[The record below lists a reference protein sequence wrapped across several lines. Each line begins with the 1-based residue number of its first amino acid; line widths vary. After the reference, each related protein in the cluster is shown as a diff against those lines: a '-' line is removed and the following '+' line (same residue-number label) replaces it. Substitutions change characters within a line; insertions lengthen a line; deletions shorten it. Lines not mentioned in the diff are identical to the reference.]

1 MPDEKIRVSGTGGT
15 AMDIGGLSTDY
26 QNYMTQSAAASAK
39 MDQIQNKDY
48 ANATDEELMDACKQF
63 EEYFVEMTL
72 KEVFKTVDMFGMSES
87 TSNAMSTSKD
97 FMKDAM
103 VQKFAEKITEESG
116 LGLAQQ
122 LYESMK
128 RNTIDVSELPE

>member
-1 MPDEKIRVSGTGGT
+1 
-15 AMDIGGLSTDY
+15 MDISSLNTDY
-26 QNYMTQSAAASAK
+26 QIYLSNSSSATAK
-39 MDQIQNKDY
+39 MDQIKNTDY
-48 ANATDEELMDACKQF
+48 KNATDEELMDACKQF
-63 EEYFVEMTL
+63 EEYFVEMAL
-72 KEVFKTVDMFGMSES
+72 KEVFKTVDLFGMGES

-97 FMKDAM
+97 FMKDSI

>member
-1 MPDEKIRVSGTGGT
+1 
-15 AMDIGGLSTDY
+15 MDIGGLSTEY
-26 QNYMTQSAAASAK
+26 QNYINQSSAASAK
-39 MDQIQNKDY
+39 INQIQNTDY
-48 ANATDEELMDACKQF
+48 TNATDEELMDACKQF

-72 KEVFKTVDMFGMSES
+72 KEVFKTVDLFGTGES

-97 FMKDAM
+97 FMKDSV
-103 VQKFAEKITEESG
+103 VQMFAEKLTEESD

-122 LYESMK
+122 LYDSMK

>member
-1 MPDEKIRVSGTGGT
+1 
-15 AMDIGGLSTDY
+15 MDINGLNTDY
-26 QNYMTQSAAASAK
+26 TNYTNYLSQSSAASAR
-39 MDQIQNKDY
+39 MDQIKNKDY

-72 KEVFKTVDMFGMSES
+72 KEVFKTVDLFGMGES
-87 TSNAMSTSKD
+87 SSGAMSTSKD
-97 FMKDAM
+97 LMKDSV
-103 VQKFAEKITEESG
+103 VQKFAEKITEESN

-128 RNTIDVSELPE
+128 RNTIDVSELPD

>member
-1 MPDEKIRVSGTGGT
+1 
-15 AMDIGGLSTDY
+15 MDISSLNTDY
-26 QNYMTQSAAASAK
+26 QSYLSNSSSAAAK
-39 MDQIQNKDY
+39 MDQIKNTDY
-48 ANATDEELMDACKQF
+48 KNATDEELMDACKQF
-63 EEYFVEMTL
+63 EEYFVEMAL
-72 KEVFKTVDMFGMSES
+72 KEVFKTVDLFGMGES

-97 FMKDAM
+97 FMKDSI

>member
-1 MPDEKIRVSGTGGT
+1 
-15 AMDIGGLSTDY
+15 MDINGLNTDY
-26 QNYMTQSAAASAK
+26 TNYLSQSSAASAK
-39 MDQIQNKDY
+39 MDQIRNTDY

-72 KEVFKTVDMFGMSES
+72 KEVFKTVDLFGMGES
-87 TSNAMSTSKD
+87 TSSAMSTSKD
-97 FMKDAM
+97 LMKDSI
-103 VQKFAEKITEESG
+103 VQGFAEKLTEESN

>member
-1 MPDEKIRVSGTGGT
+1 
-15 AMDIGGLSTDY
+15 MDISSLNTDY
-26 QNYMTQSAAASAK
+26 QSYLSNSSSTTAK
-39 MDQIQNKDY
+39 MDQIKNTDY
-48 ANATDEELMDACKQF
+48 KNATDEELMDACKQF
-63 EEYFVEMTL
+63 EEYFVEMAL
-72 KEVFKTVDMFGMSES
+72 KEVFKTVDLFGMGES

-97 FMKDAM
+97 FMKDSI

>member
-1 MPDEKIRVSGTGGT
+1 
-15 AMDIGGLSTDY
+15 MDISGLNTDY
-26 QNYMTQSAAASAK
+26 TNYLSQSLAASAK
-39 MDQIQNKDY
+39 MGQIQNTDY
-48 ANATDEELMDACKQF
+48 ANATDEELMSACKQF

-72 KEVFKTVDMFGMSES
+72 KEVFKTVDLFGMGES

-97 FMKDAM
+97 FMKDSM
-103 VQKFAEKITEESG
+103 VQKFAEKITEESN

-128 RNTIDVSELPE
+128 RNTIDVSELPK

>member
-1 MPDEKIRVSGTGGT
+1 
-15 AMDIGGLSTDY
+15 MDINGLNTDY
-26 QNYMTQSAAASAK
+26 TNYLSQSSAASAK
-39 MDQIQNKDY
+39 MDQIKNTDY
-48 ANATDEELMDACKQF
+48 ANATDEELMNACKQF

-72 KEVFKTVDMFGMSES
+72 KEVFKTVDLFGMGES

-97 FMKDAM
+97 LMKDSI
-103 VQKFAEKITEESG
+103 VQSFAEKITEDAS

-128 RNTIDVSELPE
+128 RNTIDVSELPD

>member
-1 MPDEKIRVSGTGGT
+1 
-15 AMDIGGLSTDY
+15 MDINGLNTDY
-26 QNYMTQSAAASAK
+26 SKYLSQSSSASAQ
-39 MDQIQNKDY
+39 MDRIKNMDCE
-48 ANATDEELMDACKQF
+48 NASDEELMDACKQF

-72 KEVFKTVDMFGMSES
+72 KEVFKTVDLFGTGES
-87 TSNAMSTSKD
+87 SSGAMSTSKD
-97 FMKDAM
+97 LMKDSI
-103 VQKFAEKITEESG
+103 VQKFAEKITEDSN

>member
-1 MPDEKIRVSGTGGT
+1 
-15 AMDIGGLSTDY
+15 MDISGLNTDY
-26 QNYMTQSAAASAK
+26 QNYLSKSSAATAK
-39 MDQIQNKDY
+39 MDQIKNTDY
-48 ANATDEELMDACKQF
+48 ENATDEELMDACKQF

-72 KEVFKTVDMFGMSES
+72 KEVFKTVDLFGMGES
-87 TSNAMSTSKD
+87 SSGAMSTSKD
-97 FMKDAM
+97 LMKDGI
-103 VQKFAEKITEESG
+103 VQKFAEKITEESN

>member
-1 MPDEKIRVSGTGGT
+1 
-15 AMDIGGLSTDY
+15 MDISSLNTDY
-26 QNYMTQSAAASAK
+26 QSYLSNSSTATAK
-39 MDQIQNKDY
+39 MDQIKNTDY
-48 ANATDEELMDACKQF
+48 KNATDDELMDACKQF
-63 EEYFVEMTL
+63 EEYFVEMAL
-72 KEVFKTVDMFGMSES
+72 KEVFKTVDLFGMGES

-97 FMKDAM
+97 FMKDSI

>member
-1 MPDEKIRVSGTGGT
+1 
-15 AMDIGGLSTDY
+15 MDISSLNTDY
-26 QNYMTQSAAASAK
+26 QSYLSNSSSATAK
-39 MDQIQNKDY
+39 MDQIKNTDY
-48 ANATDEELMDACKQF
+48 KNATDEELMDACKQF
-63 EEYFVEMTL
+63 EEYFVEMVL
-72 KEVFKTVDMFGMSES
+72 KEVFKTVDLFGMGES

-97 FMKDAM
+97 FMKDSI

>member
-1 MPDEKIRVSGTGGT
+1 
-15 AMDIGGLSTDY
+15 MDINGLNTDY
-26 QNYMTQSAAASAK
+26 TNYTNYLSQSSAASAR
-39 MDQIQNKDY
+39 MDQIKNKDY

-72 KEVFKTVDMFGMSES
+72 KEVFKTVDMFGMGES
-87 TSNAMSTSKD
+87 SSGAMSTSKD
-97 FMKDAM
+97 LMKDSV
-103 VQKFAEKITEESG
+103 VQKFAEKITEESN

-128 RNTIDVSELPE
+128 RNTIDVSELPK

>member
-1 MPDEKIRVSGTGGT
+1 
-15 AMDIGGLSTDY
+15 MDINGLNTDY
-26 QNYMTQSAAASAK
+26 TNYTNYLSQSSAASAR
-39 MDQIQNKDY
+39 MDQIKNKDY

-72 KEVFKTVDMFGMSES
+72 KEVFKTVDLFGMGES
-87 TSNAMSTSKD
+87 SSGAMSTSKD
-97 FMKDAM
+97 LMKDSV
-103 VQKFAEKITEESG
+103 VQKFAEKITEESN

-128 RNTIDVSELPE
+128 RNTIDVSELPK

>member
-1 MPDEKIRVSGTGGT
+1 
-15 AMDIGGLSTDY
+15 MDISGLNTDY
-26 QNYMTQSAAASAK
+26 QNYLSKSSAATAK
-39 MDQIQNKDY
+39 MDQIKNRDY
-48 ANATDEELMDACKQF
+48 ENASDEELMDACKQF

-72 KEVFKTVDMFGMSES
+72 KEVFKTVDLFGMGES
-87 TSNAMSTSKD
+87 SSGAMSTSKD
-97 FMKDAM
+97 LMKDGI
-103 VQKFAEKITEESG
+103 VQKFAEKLTEESN

>member
-1 MPDEKIRVSGTGGT
+1 
-15 AMDIGGLSTDY
+15 MDINGLNTDY
-26 QNYMTQSAAASAK
+26 TNYLSQSSAASAK
-39 MDQIQNKDY
+39 MDQIKNTDY
-48 ANATDEELMDACKQF
+48 ANATDEELMNACKQF

-72 KEVFKTVDMFGMSES
+72 KEVFKTVDLFGMDES

-97 FMKDAM
+97 LMKDSI
-103 VQKFAEKITEESG
+103 VQSFAEKITEDAN

-128 RNTIDVSELPE
+128 RNTIDVSELPD

>member
-1 MPDEKIRVSGTGGT
+1 
-15 AMDIGGLSTDY
+15 MDISSLNTDY
-26 QNYMTQSAAASAK
+26 QSYLSNSSSATAK
-39 MDQIQNKDY
+39 MDQIKNTDY
-48 ANATDEELMDACKQF
+48 KNATDEELMDACKQF
-63 EEYFVEMTL
+63 EEYFVEMAL
-72 KEVFKTVDMFGMSES
+72 KEVFKTVDLFGMGES

-97 FMKDAM
+97 FMTDSI

>member
-1 MPDEKIRVSGTGGT
+1 
-15 AMDIGGLSTDY
+15 MDIGGLSTEY
-26 QNYMTQSAAASAK
+26 QNYINQSSAASAK
-39 MDQIQNKDY
+39 INQIPNTDY
-48 ANATDEELMDACKQF
+48 TNATDEELMDASKQF

-72 KEVFKTVDMFGMSES
+72 KEVFKTVDLFGTGES

-97 FMKDAM
+97 FMKDSV
-103 VQKFAEKITEESG
+103 VQMFAEKLTEESD

>member
-1 MPDEKIRVSGTGGT
+1 
-15 AMDIGGLSTDY
+15 MDIKGLNTDY
-26 QNYMTQSAAASAK
+26 TNYLSQSSAASAK
-39 MDQIQNKDY
+39 MDQIKNTDY

-72 KEVFKTVDMFGMSES
+72 KEVFKTVDLFGMNES

-97 FMKDAM
+97 LMKDGM
-103 VQKFAEKITEESG
+103 IQTFAEKITEEAN

-128 RNTIDVSELPE
+128 RNTIDVSELPD